1 MPNFT
6 YVVIDNKGKEKKGT
20 IESVNEDKARA
31 NLKANGN
38 FLISIAPQ
46 NALNKDINIS
56 FGNPIKSR
64 DLSLFCRQFVS
75 ILSAGVPIVN
85 ALEMLMEQTEN
96 KVMSQGIKDVMAS
109 VEKGE
114 TLATAMRARGKI
126 FPSILINMVEAG
138 ETSGNL
144 ETAFGR
150 MAIHF
155 EKETK
160 LKAQVKKAMLY
171 PAVVGAVAVGV
182 IFIMMIFV
190 IPSFMGMF
198 ADMDLKMP
206 AMTQFVIDMSDFF
219 RKYWY
224 VLIGI
229 IVLSVLGIKTYK
241 KSPTGKVV
249 FGRLGLSMPLFG
261 ALTRKSSSARFA
273 RTLSTLLASGVSM
286 IDALEIT
293 SRTMDNEIVRDTLA
307 NAKEDVA
314 RGIPLS
320 EPIKKSGV
328 FPPMVC
334 HMTKIGEETGNM
346 ESMLDKL
353 ADYYDEEVELTTQSL
368 TAVMEPMIIIVL
380 ALVVGVLIMAI
391 MQPML
396 SMYNGFDNL

>member
-20 IESVNEDKARA
+20 IEAVNEDKARA

-171 PAVVGAVAVGV
+171 PAVVGSVAVGV

-190 IPSFMGMF
+190 IPNFMGMF
-198 ADMDLKMP
+198 ADMDLEMP

-219 RKYWY
+219 KKYWY

-229 IVLSVLGIKTYK
+229 IVLAVFGIKTYK
-241 KSPTGKVV
+241 KSPSGKVI

-307 NAKEDVA
+307 SAKEDVA

-368 TAVMEPMIIIVL
+368 TAVMEPMIIIIL